1 MEVVTVVVVAPGQGS
16 QTPGFL
22 EPWLAEPSFAAHLDR
37 LSVASGVELRKH
49 GTVSDS
55 DTIRDTAV
63 AQPLIVAASL
73 LSFAAVTEG
82 GRREKLG
89 GVAGHSVGEL
99 AAAAGAG
106 ILTEDE
112 AMKLVTQRGAAM
124 ADAASKAQ
132 TGMSA
137 VLGGDESELLSRLA
151 ELGLEPA
158 NFNGGGQIVVAGE
171 LPALAALQDAPPAGA
186 RVIPLQVAGAFHTR
200 FMGPAVDVL
209 RAEAAGLTPADPTLP
224 IWTNK
229 SGDRVS
235 DGRLFLDLIVGQV
248 ASPVRW
254 DLTMQSFEM
263 AGVTGIVELAPAG
276 ALVGLAKR
284 ALKGVPTIAV
294 KTPDDLP
301 AAHALIDGE
310 AA

>member
-1 MEVVTVVVVAPGQGS
+1 EH
-16 QTPGFL
+16 
-22 EPWLAEPSFAAHLDR
+22 LAALAD
-37 LSVASGVELRKH
+37 ASGVDLRTH
-49 GTVSDS
+49 GTVSDA
-55 DTIRDTAV
+55 DTIRDTAI

-73 LSFAAVTEG
+73 LSFAAVTDG

-99 AAAAGAG
+99 AAAAAAG
-106 ILTEDE
+106 ILGEND
-112 AMKLVTQRGAAM
+112 ALKLVTQRGAAM
-124 ADAASKAQ
+124 AEAASKVQ

-137 VLGGDESELLSRLA
+137 VLGGDEAELLEKLA
-151 ELGLEPA
+151 QLGLEPA
-158 NFNGGGQIVVAGE
+158 NLNGAGQIVVAGE
-171 LPALAALQDAPPAGA
+171 LPALAALQEAPPSGA

-200 FMGPAVDVL
+200 FMAPAVDVL
-209 RAEAAGLTPADPTLP
+209 RAETAGLTPSDPTLP

-229 SGDRVS
+229 SGEQVT

-254 DLTMQSFEM
+254 DLTMQSFEK
-263 AGVTGIVELAPAG
+263 AGVTGIIELAPAG

-284 ALKGVPTIAV
+284 ALKGVPTVAV
-294 KTPDDLP
+294 KTPDDLV
-301 AAHALIDGE
+301 AAHELIDGD